1 LCESYK
7 NQSEKE
13 CGNGKEGGNIKVY
26 CRFRPSQIPSNLR
39 YDENMVDDG
48 ENKYSFDLIFGKYA
62 AQE

>member
-1 LCESYK
+1 M
-7 NQSEKE
+7 
-13 CGNGKEGGNIKVY
+13 NGKEGGNIKVY

-62 AQE
+62 VQE